1 MAKKNKKIKDPN
13 KKSKAPFIL
22 LPISMVTAGVAK
34 IVTIIIGAIG
44 FGLFAWLYYEYGFLK
59 DLIPDIFDE
68 YYYSITN
75 LLYFLSD
82 VVSIGIILLFG
93 LFNKGFTKKL
103 QFVSSAFAGRIS
115 YIFFI
120 NFNTVM
126 GYMQDL
132 HHKVPSDLREFMEI
146 AEWLVPLLV
155 CLISIAVC
163 FVVSVVIAE
172 FIFKALTNY
181 TEAPKVEGEKSFK
194 LKKMIVPTIAI
205 SGVAA
210 IYPVFYFVCVK
221 VFKTIAISFPESLLL
236 DDAWYFAGRLLGL
249 GILLG
254 SIFILKDKYRALT
267 CLAAASTGVMLV
279 VDYDYVSRFVYYII
293 ISLFGIEFNYYWDIM
308 VVLWSMAVAFVG
320 IIFYILLNRKEM
332 KRD

>member
-44 FGLFAWLYYEYGFLK
+44 FGLFAWLYYDYGFIK
-59 DLIPDIFDE
+59 DLIPDIFGE
-68 YYYSITN
+68 YSYYIIN

-82 VVSIGIILLFG
+82 VVSIGVILLFG

-103 QFVSSAFAGRIS
+103 QFVSSAFVGNIAFMFATNYNIFSYGLGELKQLMPYDVWDFMSVVEVVVPILVTIVSFGICFVIS
-115 YIFFI
+115 
-120 NFNTVM
+120 V
-126 GYMQDL
+126 
-132 HHKVPSDLREFMEI
+132 
-146 AEWLVPLLV
+146 
-155 CLISIAVC
+155 LISV
-163 FVVSVVIAE
+163 FV
-172 FIFKALTNY
+172 FKALSKY

-194 LKKMIVPTIAI
+194 LKKMIVPAFLI
-205 SGVAA
+205 SGTAA
-210 IYPVFYFVCVK
+210 IYPVFYFIEDIIYENIG
-221 VFKTIAISFPESLLL
+221 FESYFISSLFSN
-236 DDAWYFAGRLLGL
+236 AWYFAGRLLGL

-267 CLAAASTGVMLV
+267 CLAAASTGVLLFPQSISSTLGNIPIAISGGMGGDFYWLLT
-279 VDYDYVSRFVYYII
+279 YI
-293 ISLFGIEFNYYWDIM
+293 
-308 VVLWSMAVAFVG
+308 LWSIAVAFVG